1 MVDWFQITSR
11 QRLVARRLI
20 AKLKSR
26 DNVTRGLSPALHC
39 PAGNPGAITYSNL
52 SFAKDEEELCHPA
65 RSTQHTSQYFPN
77 FRPFSLNTP
86 TTLNPNRRCS
96 ASVAAFGNTYTPTK
110 R

>member
-1 MVDWFQITSR
+1 MVDWFHESTAGSALLQDALWQAKVPRQHYKRPVSR
-11 QRLVARRLI
+11 LTLPPETGPI
-20 AKLKSR
+20 
-26 DNVTRGLSPALHC
+26 
-39 PAGNPGAITYSNL
+39 YSNL
-52 SFAKDEEELCHPA
+52 FFAKDEEELRHPA